1 MKRSRKKWVAGSWR
15 PAAKEEEHLCALM
28 LMTGECME
36 IDPAKRGKRSEGLE
50 LLAGTECPIPSRH
63 PRLRSESLPHS
74 LLTGCGAS
82 CVHSLHWK
90 WSGKWQSCH
99 VWLRDK
105 SAYRFIRELDVSLF
119 FQIDHEG
126 WVGVFADSAP
136 PQTRITTESIA
147 HNHWVSN
154 SQNYGSIT
162 EQFCCCSFTA

>member
-1 MKRSRKKWVAGSWR
+1 
-15 PAAKEEEHLCALM
+15 M
-28 LMTGECME
+28 LMMGECME
-36 IDPAKRGKRSEGLE
+36 IDPAKRGKRSEELE

-63 PRLRSESLPHS
+63 PRLRFESLPHS

-82 CVHSLHWK
+82 CLHSLHWK

-126 WVGVFADSAP
+126 WVGVFADSI
-136 PQTRITTESIA
+136 R
-147 HNHWVSN
+147 HG
-154 SQNYGSIT
+154 SQQNLSLTIT
-162 EQFCCCSFTA
+162 EWVTHKTMAVKKFSSVNIPIDSGRLHALLFVNAKSCSTDKKCWLL

>member
-1 MKRSRKKWVAGSWR
+1 MASNGAEKKWVAGSWR

-28 LMTGECME
+28 LMMGECME
-36 IDPAKRGKRSEGLE
+36 IDPAKRGKRSEELE

-82 CVHSLHWK
+82 CLHSLHWK

-154 SQNYGSIT
+154 SQNYGSKKNF
-162 EQFCCCSFTA
+162 FC